1 MKVRDVMSRD
11 VVSVAPD
18 EMTSVAARVLAR
30 CNVGA
35 VPVCDGK
42 GRVHG
47 LLTDRDIVLRCVAA
61 EREPAKTPVREI
73 MSTRVISAH
82 GGLGLP
88 GRHLPERPAAALK
101 PAGGRAEKTTA
112 RFPVSGRIS
121 GNKTAVFPEKPFDNG
136 LSACY
141 NGKAALKR
149 P

>member
-73 MSTRVISAH
+73 MSTRVISAA
-82 GGLGLP
+82 
-88 GRHLPERPAAALK
+88 PEDYNNPDAFADCDAAY
-101 PAGGRAEKTTA
+101 
-112 RFPVSGRIS
+112 
-121 GNKTAVFPEKPFDNG
+121 AVTLTFVPQ
-136 LSACY
+136 
-141 NGKAALKR
+141 
-149 P
+149 